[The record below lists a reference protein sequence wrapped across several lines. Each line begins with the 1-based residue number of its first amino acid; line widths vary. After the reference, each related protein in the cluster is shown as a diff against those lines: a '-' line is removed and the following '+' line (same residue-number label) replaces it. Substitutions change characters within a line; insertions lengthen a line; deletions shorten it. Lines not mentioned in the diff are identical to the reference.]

1 MRRLLGCLA
10 GATSLLSLTGATALA
25 SHPAPHATSLSA
37 VAAASATA
45 RSGDS
50 VVTTTTV
57 TDPDDVDGRFDVA
70 SVRHVVS
77 ESDLHHVWI
86 SYTVRTFGHWID
98 PRLDRRWRN
107 FVLELDRDGHPGS
120 EVNVTVS
127 KRDGRIVAEL
137 ISNATRTVLR
147 EVRVS
152 KPDNRS
158 FTISGPRQLLGA
170 RTYFWTSNFHA
181 RQPRTLCGRSGGYP
195 VTCQDSVPQRG
206 WIRMNRSAWPILS
219 D

>member
-1 MRRLLGCLA
+1 M
-10 GATSLLSLTGATALA
+10 
-25 SHPAPHATSLSA
+25 
-37 VAAASATA
+37 
-45 RSGDS
+45 
-50 VVTTTTV
+50 
-57 TDPDDVDGRFDVA
+57 
-70 SVRHVVS
+70 
-77 ESDLHHVWI
+77 
-86 SYTVRTFGHWID
+86 
-98 PRLDRRWRN
+98 
-107 FVLELDRDGHPGS
+107 
-120 EVNVTVS
+120 NVTVS